1 MKHLVLLLSTL
12 FIISNLYAQ
21 TTLPNFEK
29 LDKEVRAMNIKGSNT
44 SKIAKKITENYDTEL
59 EKVRAIFIWITDN
72 IAYDCKKYKATRNKK
87 VKIKA
92 VDSLD
97 YATKLNAYYSKD
109 VKKTLKQGKGICG
122 DYSMI
127 FVQMCEA
134 IGIEAGFITGYIRDD
149 IRKIGRAPKRADH
162 AWNWVKIDGQIHL
175 LDATWAA
182 GKTDKKFTKFTKAF
196 NEAYFLTPPNA
207 MILNHLPEDNRW
219 QLQDTLTSLQEFAY
233 LPISGQGFTKFKVK
247 NYAPNQGL
255 ITPSKD
261 SIHFKLTFEQPPK
274 RLVVVEGRKLTG
286 MEFQQ
291 NGNTFT
297 FGYEIPANRPRQII
311 VIAYDEDNYMFPVL
325 AYRVLSQ

>member
-1 MKHLVLLLSTL
+1 MH
-12 FIISNLYAQ
+12 
-21 TTLPNFEK
+21 
-29 LDKEVRAMNIKGSNT
+29 IKGSNT
-44 SKIAKKITENYDTEL
+44 SKIAQKVTANYDTEL

-92 VDSLD
+92 IDSLD
-97 YATKLNAYYSKD
+97 YVTKLNEFYSKD

-134 IGIEAGFITGYIRDD
+134 VDIEAGFISGYIRED
-149 IRKIGRAPKRADH
+149 IRKIGRTPKRPEH

-182 GKTDKKFTKFTKAF
+182 GKTDKKFTTFIKSF

-207 MILNHLPEDNRW
+207 MILNHLPENDQW

-233 LPISGQGFTKFKVK
+233 LPICDEGFTKFKVK

-255 ITPSKD
+255 VTAEQD
-261 SIHFKLTFEQPPK
+261 SIHFNITFEKSPK
-274 RLVVVEGRKLTG
+274 RLVVAEGRKLTG
-286 MEFQQ
+286 LEFHQQ
-291 NGNTFT
+291 GNTFT
-297 FGYEIPANRPRQII
+297 FGYEIPANRPRQI
-311 VIAYDEDNYMFPVL
+311 VILAYDDNNYMSPVL
-325 AYRVLSQ
+325 GYRIMNK